1 MSGVDLGVFA
11 RCFPAQAPE
20 PLGRAIAD
28 AGFSSVQLNLSAI
41 GLPTIPDAQALADID
56 LVAVRRDLEAPGLR
70 IWGLSGSYNLAHPDQ
85 ERARAQT
92 EDAARLIR
100 RAPELGVVAVTLC
113 TGSRNPDDMWR
124 AHPDNDTAEA
134 WADLLRNLG
143 PLLDA
148 ADEADVFL
156 AVEPE
161 PGNVISGTDAAVRL
175 LDELGERA
183 SRVGFILDP
192 ANLVSGRHR
201 SEHAAVLAEAFDLL
215 GPRTICVHA
224 KDSVPW
230 AETLEGDGVVNYDH
244 VLSLWDALPDVVPLI
259 IQDAT
264 EEQVPPLRD
273 RLRAAAAVLL

>member
-11 RCFPAQAPE
+11 RCFPTQAPE

-124 AHPDNDTAEA
+124 AHPDNDTPGA

-148 ADEADVFL
+148 AEEADVFL

-183 SRVGFILDP
+183 SRIGFILDP
-192 ANLVSGRHR
+192 ANLVG
-201 SEHAAVLAEAFDLL
+201 ETGPDAYEAVLRDAFDRL
-215 GPRTICVHA
+215 GSRAICVHA
-224 KDSVPW
+224 KD
-230 AETLEGDGVVNYDH
+230 VVT
-244 VLSLWDALPDVVPLI
+244 WDERIAGAAGLDFDLVRELHAALPHPVPVI
-259 IQDAT
+259 VQDAD
-264 EEQVPPLRD
+264 PANL
-273 RLRAAAAVLL
+273 AAVRALVLGDA

>member
-41 GLPTIPDAQALADID
+41 GLPTIPDAQALQDID

-148 ADEADVFL
+148 AEEADVFL

-183 SRVGFILDP
+183 SRIGFILDP
-192 ANLVSGRHR
+192 ANLVG
-201 SEHAAVLAEAFDLL
+201 ETGPDAYETVLRDAFDRL
-215 GPRTICVHA
+215 GSRAICVHA
-224 KDSVPW
+224 KD
-230 AETLEGDGVVNYDH
+230 VVT
-244 VLSLWDALPDVVPLI
+244 WDERIAGAAGLDFDLVRALHAALPHPVPVI
-259 IQDAT
+259 VQDAD
-264 EEQVPPLRD
+264 PANL
-273 RLRAAAAVLL
+273 AAVRALVLGDA

>member
-100 RAPELGVVAVTLC
+100 RAPDLGVVAVTLC

-192 ANLVSGRHR
+192 ANLVG
-201 SEHAAVLAEAFDLL
+201 ETGPDDYETVLRDAFDRL
-215 GPRTICVHA
+215 GSRAICVHA
-224 KDSVPW
+224 KD
-230 AETLEGDGVVNYDH
+230 VVT
-244 VLSLWDALPDVVPLI
+244 WDERIAGAAGLDFDLVRALHAALPHPVPVVV
-259 IQDAT
+259 QDAD
-264 EEQVPPLRD
+264 PANL
-273 RLRAAAAVLL
+273 AAVRALVLGDA

>member
-28 AGFSSVQLNLSAI
+28 AGFSSVQLNLAAI

-100 RAPELGVVAVTLC
+100 RAPELGVVSVTLC

-192 ANLVSGRHR
+192 ANLVG
-201 SEHAAVLAEAFDLL
+201 ETGPDDYETVLRDAFDRL
-215 GPRTICVHA
+215 GSRAICVHA
-224 KDSVPW
+224 KD
-230 AETLEGDGVVNYDH
+230 VVT
-244 VLSLWDALPDVVPLI
+244 WDERIAGAAGLDFDLVRALHAALPHPVPVVV
-259 IQDAT
+259 QDAD
-264 EEQVPPLRD
+264 PANL
-273 RLRAAAAVLL
+273 AAVRALVLGDA

>member
-1 MSGVDLGVFA
+1 MSGIDLGVFA

-28 AGFSSVQLNLSAI
+28 AGFSSVQLNLSAV
-41 GLPTIPDAQALADID
+41 GLPTIPDAQALEDID
-56 LVAVRRDLEAPGLR
+56 LVSVRRDLEAPGLR

-85 ERARAQT
+85 ERARVQT

-183 SRVGFILDP
+183 SRIGFILDP
-192 ANLVSGRHR
+192 ANLVG
-201 SEHAAVLAEAFDLL
+201 ETGPDDYETVLRDAFDRL
-215 GPRTICVHA
+215 GSRAICVHA
-224 KDSVPW
+224 KD
-230 AETLEGDGVVNYDH
+230 VVT
-244 VLSLWDALPDVVPLI
+244 WDERIAGAAGLDFDLVRALHAALPRPVPVI
-259 IQDAT
+259 VQDAD
-264 EEQVPPLRD
+264 PANL
-273 RLRAAAAVLL
+273 AAVRALVLGDA